1 MRHFESLID
10 LFQAFPNEKAC
21 IKHLQAIRWQDGAY
35 CPHCG
40 HDKIYEFAKKPLFKC
55 AQCHVNF
62 SIRVGT
68 IFENSKL
75 PLQTWFAAIWL
86 ITNHP
91 KGIASTTLAKDLHIT
106 QKTAWFVLHRLRHAS
121 RVKTFDKPL
130 SGIVEIDA
138 AFVKGRKSP
147 KASRKDG
154 NVGVLGAVERKG
166 RVIARVIPQ
175 GIGAPE
181 AQKFIDDVVSPNAD
195 MLVTD
200 AHRVFFDA
208 ATAAQHQ
215 TINHAKEG
223 KTRGIVHTQTIE
235 GVWAQLKRQIFG
247 IHHWVSPKHLQNY
260 VNEMAWRMS
269 RRELNASS
277 RMNALFG
284 HVEGKLTYK
293 DLIA

>member
-10 LFQAFPNEKAC
+10 LFRAFPNEKAC

-68 IFENSKL
+68 IFEDSKL

-91 KGIASTTLAKDLHIT
+91 KGIASTTLAEDLHIA

-121 RVKTFDKPL
+121 RVKTF
-130 SGIVEIDA
+130 V
-138 AFVKGRKSP
+138 
-147 KASRKDG
+147 
-154 NVGVLGAVERKG
+154 
-166 RVIARVIPQ
+166 
-175 GIGAPE
+175 
-181 AQKFIDDVVSPNAD
+181 
-195 MLVTD
+195 
-200 AHRVFFDA
+200 
-208 ATAAQHQ
+208 
-215 TINHAKEG
+215 
-223 KTRGIVHTQTIE
+223 
-235 GVWAQLKRQIFG
+235 
-247 IHHWVSPKHLQNY
+247 
-260 VNEMAWRMS
+260 
-269 RRELNASS
+269 
-277 RMNALFG
+277 
-284 HVEGKLTYK
+284 TYK